1 MFWPACKLEK
11 TSGGEESG
19 GEGKRGS
26 GRVGVHRS
34 GGAHVG
40 RGLSQAQP
48 MGCCLP
54 VKPSL
59 LSGIESLSLP
69 LDQTGGQLT
78 SWWCKQAEL
87 HTYTHTHTHT
97 HIHTHTHTHTFDT
110 ISHTYS
116 QKETQMLTDKV

>member
-1 MFWPACKLEK
+1 MARFSLLSLCVVHSLGLGFCLEQPGFLASLDWAWHGGAKRVFWPACKLEK
-11 TSGGEESG
+11 TSGSEESG
-19 GEGKRGS
+19 GEGGGS

-34 GGAHVG
+34 GGAHAG

-78 SWWCKQAEL
+78 SWW
-87 HTYTHTHTHT
+87 
-97 HIHTHTHTHTFDT
+97 
-110 ISHTYS
+110 
-116 QKETQMLTDKV
+116 